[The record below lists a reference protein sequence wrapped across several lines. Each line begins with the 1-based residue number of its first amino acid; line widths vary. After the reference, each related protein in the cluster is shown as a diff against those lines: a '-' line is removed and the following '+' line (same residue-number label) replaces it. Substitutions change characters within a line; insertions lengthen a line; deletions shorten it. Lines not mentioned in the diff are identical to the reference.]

1 MSDSFEQSLQIHRID
16 SGRFPMAD
24 GTTTSVSAFQAGNL
38 VLSEDGWIEEIAP
51 ANSTPPVEDDQLQL
65 DASNCTILPG
75 FIDVHIHG
83 SDGYDTMDAT
93 PDALHAISRF
103 LAQHGVTGFYATTM
117 TASHE
122 EILAA
127 VRNAAL
133 VTAEML
139 PGARLLGVHLEG
151 PYLSPDFPGA
161 QMKAYVRDPDLAEF
175 EELVAAGPVRL
186 ITLAPER
193 PGAATLMERA
203 LAHGIVV
210 VLGHTA
216 ATYNEATEAIHRGA
230 SQATHTFNAMTGLH
244 HRQPG
249 MVGATLSNDAI
260 YAQVIPDN
268 VHVHPAAMAILA
280 RCKGADRTLLITDAI
295 RAAGLPEG
303 ATELGGQSVTVRD
316 GACRLADGTLA
327 GSIVTMDLALR
338 NFLRAADWS
347 LAHGWPVSS
356 RSAVRSLGLDDELGS
371 VAPGYRADLVLLDR
385 NLDVAA
391 TLVGGRIVYL
401 RDGWRVERMK
411 MKG

>member
-1 MSDSFEQSLQIHRID
+1 
-16 SGRFPMAD
+16 
-24 GTTTSVSAFQAGNL
+24 
-38 VLSEDGWIEEIAP
+38 
-51 ANSTPPVEDDQLQL
+51 
-65 DASNCTILPG
+65 
-75 FIDVHIHG
+75 
-83 SDGYDTMDAT
+83 MDAT

-117 TASHE
+117 TASHKE
-122 EILAA
+122 TLAA

-133 VTAEML
+133 VTAETL

-161 QMKAYVRDPDLAEF
+161 QMKEHVRDPDLAEF

-203 LAHGIVV
+203 LAQGIVV

-216 ATYNEATEAIHRGA
+216 ATYNEATDAIRRGA

-268 VHVHPAAMAILA
+268 IHVHPAAMAILA

-303 ATELGGQSVTVRD
+303 AAELGGQSVTVRD

-356 RSAVRSLGLDDELGS
+356 RSAARSLGLDDELGT

-385 NLDVAA
+385 NLDVVA
-391 TLVGGRIVYL
+391 TVVDEKLVYL
-401 RDGWRVERMK
+401 RDGWRVGR
-411 MKG
+411 

>member
-1 MSDSFEQSLQIHRID
+1 MSINDPFEQSLQIHRVD
-16 SGRFPMAD
+16 SGRFPMPD
-24 GTTTSVSAFQAGNL
+24 DKPTSASEFQAGNL
-38 VLSEDGWIEEIAP
+38 VLSEDGWIEEITP
-51 ANSTPPVEDDQLQL
+51 AENTPPIEDDQLQL

-93 PDALHAISRF
+93 PEALHAISRF

-117 TASHE
+117 TASHKAT
-122 EILAA
+122 LAA
-127 VRNAAL
+127 VRNAAM
-133 VTAEML
+133 VTAETL

-161 QMKAYVRDPDLAEF
+161 QMKEHVRDPDLAEF
-175 EELVAAGPVRL
+175 EELIAAGPVRL
-186 ITLAPER
+186 LTLAPER
-193 PGAATLMERA
+193 SGAAALMERA
-203 LAHGIVV
+203 LAQGIVV

-216 ATYNEATEAIHRGA
+216 ATYNEATDAIRRGA

-268 VHVHPAAMAILA
+268 IHVHPAAMAILA

-295 RAAGLPEG
+295 RATGLPEG
-303 ATELGGQSVTVRD
+303 ETELGGQPVTVRN

-327 GSIVTMDLALR
+327 GSILTMDLALR
-338 NFLRAADWS
+338 NFLKAADWS

-356 RSAVRSLGLDDELGS
+356 RSAARSLGVDDELGT

-385 NLDVAA
+385 NLNVAA
-391 TLVGGRIVYL
+391 TVVGGRLVYL
-401 RDGWRVERMK
+401 RAGEEARVRK
-411 MKG
+411 